1 LEFADSPDT
10 PAVMTYVAAVT
21 KTSSR
26 LVIAL
31 AITSAV
37 LMLIGFLF
45 ALQRFSDEYWC
56 LDRIPWWGPPTD
68 PTSECSGFAWTED
81 HPGEFPWTLPR

>member
-1 LEFADSPDT
+1 MST
-10 PAVMTYVAAVT
+10 
-21 KTSSR
+21 TSTR

-37 LMLIGFLF
+37 LMVTGYFYVLVE
-45 ALQRFSDEYWC
+45 RVSDEDWC
-56 LDRIPWWGPPTD
+56 LDRFPMWGPPRD
-68 PTSECSGFAWTED
+68 PTSECTGFAWTKD